1 MVAKI
6 KLLIRQCNCNAIVD
20 CSKLIRWTVKQH
32 VRIMI
37 LNLKLILNLN
47 YQKLADTFLFQT
59 RRFPTNLKAT

>member
-1 MVAKI
+1 MVDKT
-6 KLLIRQCNCNAIVD
+6 KLLIRQCHFNAIVD
-20 CSKLIRWTVKQH
+20 RSKLIRWTVKQH

-59 RRFPTNLKAT
+59 R